1 MAAPTNQAYAA
12 AYGQLA
18 SLLNISL
25 ASARRRVDLRA
36 TQEGL
41 RAIEAKIELA
51 ERMAEDAR
59 AGSAAH
65 GQMLDSLLTAVQS
78 EMNYMDED

>member
-1 MAAPTNQAYAA
+1 MAAPTNHAYAA

-36 TQEGL
+36 SQEGL

-51 ERMAEDAR
+51 ERMVEDAR
-59 AGSAAH
+59 AGSASH
-65 GQMLDSLLTAVQS
+65 GQMLDSLLTAVAS